1 MLARLQPAN
10 SHIAWPGRPNL
21 RSRSN
26 RDPRGC
32 QGGSS
37 IRILSQV
44 GGSLHRFNAR
54 RYVAGLLVIAALWIV
69 FGEGDGG
76 RSVVVAA
83 RELEAGHRLTPD
95 DLSIVS
101 LKGAPADSIFDP
113 AISAGRT
120 LRIGLL
126 EGEPIVERKL
136 APPGA
141 DSISALIPPGM
152 VAAEFVP
159 ASRVDARVGDS
170 VLISAT
176 LDAGRIETKGNP
188 YRVVAERARVIRAES
203 GSTDSGSTRR
213 LTVLLT
219 PQERSY
225 LATGAGYGTLDAALV
240 DPSG

>member
-54 RYVAGLLVIAALWIV
+54 RYVAGLLVIAALWIA
-69 FGEGDGG
+69 FGEGSGGG

-95 DLSIVS
+95 DLSIIS
-101 LKGAPADSIFDP
+101 LKGAPADSVFDP

-176 LDAGRIETKGNP
+176 LDSGRIETKGNP
-188 YRVVAERARVIRAES
+188 YRVVAERARVIRAE
-203 GSTDSGSTRR
+203 SGSTRR